1 MTISDMNKS
10 FEQIYSLL
18 KPGGHFVFSVPHPSQ
33 CHHVNGQEETKG
45 YFTLRDKVISGHNKT
60 VRGKDIESRVYFKVF
75 EDYTNAVKAAGF
87 EMVDLKEA
95 RPNPEDLLDNADFF
109 SEITDHPLYL
119 VFKVSKPKHFS
130 SSAAVTSS
138 SSLNMLPKSLT
149 WNRTMKR
156 NFGNAVNVFLSEAV
170 NVEVCTAALQCY
182 QRGLSADE
190 IVIGRDVG
198 TVNLKLLKTF
208 CASVRSKLL
217 HQTGA
222 VIIKGLDMKRLG
234 GVEDLDKMTACS
246 KIAYYIICE
255 HIGK

>member
-1 MTISDMNKS
+1 MTISDMNKT

-18 KPGGHFVFSVPHPSQ
+18 KPGGRFIFAVPHPSQ
-33 CHHVNGQEETKG
+33 FHHVNGQEETTG
-45 YFTLRDKVISGHNKT
+45 YFTLRDKVISGRMKT
-60 VRGKDIESRVYFKVF
+60 VRGKDIESHVYFKVF

-95 RPNPEDLLDNADFF
+95 RANPEDLLDDTDFF
-109 SEITDHPLYL
+109 SKITDCPLYL
-119 VFKVSKPKHFS
+119 VFNVGKPNRVS
-130 SSAAVTSS
+130 SSAARASS
-138 SSLNMLPKSLT
+138 SSLNMLPKRLT

-156 NFGNAVNVFLSEAV
+156 NFGNAVNVFLPEAA
-170 NVEVCTAALQCY
+170 NVEVCAGALKCY
-182 QRGLSADE
+182 QRGLSADV

-198 TVNLKLLKTF
+198 TDNFKELKTF
-208 CASVRSKLL
+208 CAGVRSKLL
-217 HQTGA
+217 HQCGA

>member
-10 FEQIYSLL
+10 FVQIYSLL
-18 KPGGHFVFSVPHPSQ
+18 KPGGHFIFSVPHPSQ
-33 CHHVNGQEETKG
+33 FHHVNGQEETTG
-45 YFTLRDKVISGHNKT
+45 YFTLRDKIISGRMKT

-95 RPNPEDLLDNADFF
+95 RTNPDDLLDDTDFF
-109 SEITDHPLYL
+109 SKITDCPLYL
-119 VFKVSKPKHFS
+119 VFKVSKPNRVS
-130 SSAAVTSS
+130 SSAEVTSS
-138 SSLNMLPKSLT
+138 SSLNMLPKRLT

-156 NFGNAVNVFLSEAV
+156 NFDNAVNVFLPEAA
-170 NVEVCTAALQCY
+170 NVEVCTAALKCY
-182 QRGLSADE
+182 QRGLSADV

-198 TVNLKLLKTF
+198 TANFKVLKTF

-217 HQTGA
+217 HQCGT